1 MTSTPDVLPR
11 SPGAV
16 QAPLPT
22 RFALAVERWP
32 AADRL
37 AAALQPL
44 ATPFGPGHVGDLL
57 RDRVLGHALHPAL
70 TDLPLAAWTAAA
82 VLDVRR
88 RREERPAATAFEGL
102 GVLATVP
109 TALTGLAEW
118 TRTDGAERRVGAT
131 HAVANTAALALHVLS
146 WAARRSGRH
155 HLGVATATAAN
166 GVVGLSA
173 LLGGHLTT
181 VRKVGSA
188 GVADADGTDVS
199 TRGPA

>member
-32 AADRL
+32 VADRL
-37 AAALQPL
+37 ATALGPL
-44 ATPFGPGHVGDLL
+44 AAPLGEGHLGDLL

-70 TDLPLAAWTAAA
+70 TDLPLGAWTAAA
-82 VLDVRR
+82 VLDVRG
-88 RREERPAATAFEGL
+88 RREERRAATAFEAL

-118 TRTDGAERRVGAT
+118 TRTDGADRRVGAT
-131 HAVANTAALALHVLS
+131 HAAANTVALALHVLS

-155 HLGVATATAAN
+155 HLGVGAATAAH
-166 GVVGLSA
+166 GVVGVSA
-173 LLGGHLTT
+173 LLGGHLTMA
-181 VRKVGSA
+181 RKVGSA
-188 GVADADGTDVS
+188 GIAEPADAGARDGS
-199 TRGPA
+199 PS